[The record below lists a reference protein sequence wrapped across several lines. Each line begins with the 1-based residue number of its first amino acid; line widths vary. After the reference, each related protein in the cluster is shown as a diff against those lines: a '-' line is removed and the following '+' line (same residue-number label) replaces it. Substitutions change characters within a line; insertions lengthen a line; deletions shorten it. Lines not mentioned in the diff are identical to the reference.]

1 MVISKRNIEDREE
14 ESGRKAFISSKEAA
28 KKMTRVIRQAASL
41 ANKKKYDLL
50 KAQAEAEAEESRKK
64 AAEAEKVRLQ
74 AEAEALRQ
82 EEAFQKISKRNF
94 TKSAKKEEK
103 RDNRRVEKYEF

>member
-1 MVISKRNIEDREE
+1 MFGGPVTCELCFHDSRGFQDQEKKWSLARETWKIERKNQEE
-14 ESGRKAFISSKEAA
+14 RLLLAKKEALA

-41 ANKKKYDLL
+41 ANKKKHELL

-64 AAEAEKVRLQ
+64 ERK
-74 AEAEALRQ
+74 
-82 EEAFQKISKRNF
+82 
-94 TKSAKKEEK
+94 K